1 MIRWRYKTLHFELK
15 KDGILGGAFL
25 DETEL
30 EERLCHCGRD
40 GWELVTVLDVR
51 DGLVALCKQPL
62 SEEQDHASAAE
73 PIPASGEEAAL
84 RIIAK
89 TDGKSPVVKLPEPV
103 DRLPSLFG
111 EPEDGDGAS
120 SDGPSI
126 DVGAG
131 DDDEKDGF
139 TSIKIE

>member
-30 EERLCHCGRD
+30 EERLCRYGRD
-40 GWELVTVLDVR
+40 GWELVTVLDVE

-62 SEEQDHASAAE
+62 PEAQASEGEQT
-73 PIPASGEEAAL
+73 PAPKKAAL
-84 RIIAK
+84 TIVAK
-89 TDGKSPVVKLPEPV
+89 TSAKPPVIKPPEPAE
-103 DRLPSLFG
+103 RSPSLFG
-111 EPEDGDGAS
+111 EPDEEDAAS
-120 SDGPSI
+120 VDGPQI
-126 DVGAG
+126 DADAG

-139 TSIKIE
+139 TSIRIE